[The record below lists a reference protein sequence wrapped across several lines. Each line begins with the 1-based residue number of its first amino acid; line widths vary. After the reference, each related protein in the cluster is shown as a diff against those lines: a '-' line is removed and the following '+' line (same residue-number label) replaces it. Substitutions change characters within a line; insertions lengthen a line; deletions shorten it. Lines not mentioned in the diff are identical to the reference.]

1 MSATTSRR
9 NHWALGGVLF
19 AVFFIAGDFLR
30 GALAAGPPPHAWQV
44 GATAPSMGLECIRA
58 PTGR

>member
-19 AVFFIAGDFLR
+19 AAFFIAGDFLR
-30 GALAAGPPPHAWQV
+30 GALAAGPLPMP
-44 GATAPSMGLECIRA
+44 GRSGLRHRRW
-58 PTGR
+58 G